1 MTPQRI
7 LLVSA
12 HPQPLADLLA
22 GAAREFV
29 HAASTDAALAGHA
42 AAPCAL
48 ALIEEGGAIDGPA
61 LLRSLRASEPAP
73 LCVLLLPAG
82 AGAVARELEAWH
94 AGVDDCLRAPID
106 PRLLACRIDR
116 LLDACTARR
125 RLEARCAE
133 LEEALRNAELL
144 GAVLGHDLRNPL
156 AAIATGAELLL
167 RNPDA
172 DGVRRTAERMRTSAQ
187 RMAGMIERLLEVAR
201 SRAEPGRTRFECID
215 LGALARRIADEFV
228 RPEHV
233 GRVDLRLAGA
243 LDIDADAGALG
254 QALSNL
260 VGNALKHGEAGGR
273 VTLGVDGS
281 AADTLSITVHNPGCI
296 AGGVVERVTEAFVRR
311 EGSQGLGLGLH
322 IVTQIAALHGGR
334 LGLHSAAGAGTTAT
348 LVLPRRREAGVSE
361 SSDKGLGAG

>member
-1 MTPQRI
+1 MIPQRI

-12 HPQPLADLLA
+12 APQPLADLLA
-22 GAAREFV
+22 GVGRDFV
-29 HAASTDAALAGHA
+29 LAASPDAALASLA

-48 ALIEEGGAIDGPA
+48 ALIEEGGAVDGPA
-61 LLRSLRASEPAP
+61 LIRSLRACEPAP
-73 LCVLLLPAG
+73 ACVLLMHADDASRQLDAWQAG
-82 AGAVARELEAWH
+82 A
-94 AGVDDCLRAPID
+94 DDCLVAPID
-106 PRLLACRIDR
+106 LRLLACRIDR
-116 LLDACTARR
+116 LLATLAARL
-125 RLEARCAE
+125 RLEERYAE
-133 LEEALRNAELL
+133 LDEALRNAELL

-172 DGVRRTAERMRTSAQ
+172 DVVRRTAERMRTSAQ
-187 RMAGMIERLLEVAR
+187 RMAGMIERLLEVVR
-201 SRAEPGRTRFECID
+201 SRAEPGRTRFERID

-334 LGLHSAAGAGTTAT
+334 LGLQSAAGAGTTAT

-361 SSDKGLGAG
+361 SSDKALGTG

>member
-1 MTPQRI
+1 VPMTPQRI

-61 LLRSLRASEPAP
+61 LLRSLRACEPAP

-82 AGAVARELEAWH
+82 AVARELEAWH
-94 AGVDDCLRAPID
+94 AGADDCLLAPID

-167 RNPDA
+167 RGPDA
-172 DGVRRTAERMRTSAQ
+172 EGVRRTAERMRTSAQ
-187 RMAGMIERLLEVAR
+187 RMAGMIERLLELAR
-201 SRAEPGRTRFECID
+201 MRAEAGRTRFERVD
-215 LGALARRIADEFV
+215 LGALAQRIADEFV
-228 RPEHV
+228 RPEHA
-233 GRVDLRLAGA
+233 GRVELRRSGA
-243 LDIDADAGALG
+243 LDVDADAGALG

-260 VGNALKHGEAGGR
+260 VGNALKHGEAGCR
-273 VTLGVDGS
+273 VVLEVDGS
-281 AADTLSITVHNPGCI
+281 ATDTLRIMVRNPGHV
-296 AGGVVERVTEAFVRR
+296 ADAVAARVAEAFVRR
-311 EGSQGLGLGLH
+311 EGSQGVGLGLY
-322 IVTQIAALHGGR
+322 IVNQVVALHGGR
-334 LGLHSAAGAGTTAT
+334 LSLESAAGAGTTAT

-361 SSDKGLGAG
+361 SSDKALGTG

>member
-22 GAAREFV
+22 GAGREFV
-29 HAASTDAALAGHA
+29 RATATDAALAGHA

-48 ALIEEGGAIDGPA
+48 ALIEEGAAIDGLA
-61 LLRSLRASEPAP
+61 LLRSLRACEPAP

-82 AGAVARELEAWH
+82 AVARALEAWH
-94 AGVDDCLRAPID
+94 AGADDCLLAPIA

-116 LLDACTARR
+116 LLDACAARQ

-167 RNPDA
+167 RAPDEER
-172 DGVRRTAERMRTSAQ
+172 VRRTAERMCTCTQ
-187 RMAGMIERLLEVAR
+187 RMAGMIERLLELAR
-201 SRAEPGRTRFECID
+201 MRVEPGRTRFERVD
-215 LGALARRIADEFV
+215 LGALAQRIADEFV
-228 RPEHV
+228 CPEHA
-233 GRVDLRLAGA
+233 GRVELRRAGA
-243 LDIDADAGALG
+243 LDVDADAAALG

-260 VGNALKHGEAGGR
+260 VGNALKHGAAGCRVVLEMDGR
-273 VTLGVDGS
+273 
-281 AADTLSITVHNPGCI
+281 AADTLRIVVRNPGQI
-296 AGGVVERVTEAFVRR
+296 ADAVAARVAEPFVRR
-311 EGSQGLGLGLH
+311 EGSQGAGLGLY
-322 IVTQIAALHGGR
+322 IVNQVVALHGGR
-334 LGLHSAAGAGTTAT
+334 LSLESAAGAGTTAT
-348 LVLPRRREAGVSE
+348 LVLPRRREGGVSE
-361 SSDKGLGAG
+361 SSDKALGTG

>member
-94 AGVDDCLRAPID
+94 AGADDCLLAPID

-167 RNPDA
+167 RGPDA
-172 DGVRRTAERMRTSAQ
+172 EGVRRTAERMRTSAQ
-187 RMAGMIERLLEVAR
+187 RMAGMIERLLELAR
-201 SRAEPGRTRFECID
+201 MRAEAGRTRFERVD
-215 LGALARRIADEFV
+215 LGALAQRIADEFV
-228 RPEHV
+228 RPEHA
-233 GRVDLRLAGA
+233 GRVELRRSGA
-243 LDIDADAGALG
+243 LDVDADAGALG

-260 VGNALKHGEAGGR
+260 VGNALKHGEAGCR
-273 VTLGVDGS
+273 VVLEVDGR
-281 AADTLSITVHNPGCI
+281 AADTLRIVVRNPGHV
-296 AGGVVERVTEAFVRR
+296 ADAVAARVAEAFVRR
-311 EGSQGLGLGLH
+311 EGSQGVGLGLY
-322 IVTQIAALHGGR
+322 IVNQVVALHGGR
-334 LGLHSAAGAGTTAT
+334 LSLESAAGAGTTAT

-361 SSDKGLGAG
+361 SSDKALGTG